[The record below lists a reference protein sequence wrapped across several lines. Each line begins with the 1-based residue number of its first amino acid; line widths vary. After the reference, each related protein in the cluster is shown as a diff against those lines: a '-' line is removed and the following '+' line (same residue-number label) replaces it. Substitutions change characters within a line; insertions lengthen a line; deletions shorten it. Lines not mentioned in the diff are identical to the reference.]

1 MRSIKDHLMGSKPEV
16 IEATQKSL
24 NLEMLAQPTETSC
37 GPTCLHAIYRY
48 YEDPVALDTL
58 IAEIP
63 ALEDGGT
70 LAVLL
75 GQHALKRGWR
85 ARLYSYNLRVFDPTW
100 AELNRKQLASKLEA
114 RAALR
119 LSRKRSMAT
128 RAYLKFIKKG
138 GDVRF
143 QDLTGRLIRRYLD
156 KGAPILT
163 GLSSTYLYQTMREVP
178 ETNEDDDIRG
188 EPAGHFV
195 VLCGYD
201 RTRREVI
208 VADPYTPNPFNPA
221 RRYAVS
227 MDRLVNAILLGILTY
242 DANLLI
248 IRPPK

>member
-1 MRSIKDHLMGSKPEV
+1 MRALETLFMAQTAELTGAQK
-16 IEATQKSL
+16 KSL
-24 NLEMLAQPTETSC
+24 DLEILAQPTETSC

-48 YEDPVALDTL
+48 YEDEMALDTL
-58 IAEIP
+58 IQEIP
-63 ALEDGGT
+63 VLEDGGT

-100 AELNRKQLASKLEA
+100 SALPRKQLVAKLEA
-114 RAALR
+114 RAAQR

-128 RAYLKFIKKG
+128 RAYLKFCKKG
-138 GDVRF
+138 GEVRF

-178 ETNEDDDIRG
+178 ETCEDDDVRG

-208 VADPYTPNPFNPA
+208 VADPYAPNPFNPA

-248 IRPPK
+248 VRPPK